1 MIINNMV
8 VIKDDNHSIRSLLFI
23 SNILTLS
30 YELIINNKEILAL
43 IERRKKVLEFLSNHE
58 KATVKDLSSF
68 SNVTEVTMRNDL
80 KIMEKNGL
88 VKRFH
93 GGAILSAQM
102 DPENFFTVREQRN
115 QKQKAA
121 IAKKAVALVANGQCI
136 LLDGS
141 STIREFAK
149 LLKTMPVRL
158 TVITNG
164 IYTALELRDNPLI
177 TVILLSGVIRVG
189 STALEGALGVNI
201 LNQLKIDIM
210 FTSASGFTL
219 KDGLMD
225 FNVYEVDLKK
235 RMVQSSAR
243 LVTLMD
249 ASKFNTSS
257 LASFAA
263 IDQMETLITDSAAP
277 EDIIAHL
284 RDMNINVVFG

>member
-1 MIINNMV
+1 MINDQQGETM
-8 VIKDDNHSIRSLLFI
+8 F
-23 SNILTLS
+23 
-30 YELIINNKEILAL
+30 L
-43 IERRKKVLEFLSNHE
+43 IERRKKILEFLSSHG
-58 KATVKDLSSF
+58 KATVKELSSF
-68 SNVTEVTMRNDL
+68 SGVTEVTLRNDL
-80 KIMEKNGL
+80 KTMEEEGL
-88 VKRFH
+88 IKRFH
-93 GGAILSAQM
+93 GGAIISEQV
-102 DPENFFTVREQRN
+102 DPENFFSVREQKNQN
-115 QKQKAA
+115 QKSA
-121 IAKKAVALVANGQCI
+121 IAKKAAELVTNGQCI

-177 TVILLSGVIRVG
+177 TVILLGGVIRVG
-189 STALEGALGVNI
+189 STALEGTLGTNI

-210 FTSASGFTL
+210 FTSASGFTI

-235 RMVQSSAR
+235 RMVESSAK

-249 ASKFNTSS
+249 SSKFDTSS

-263 IDQMETLITDSAAP
+263 TDQMDTLITDDSAPA
-277 EDIIAHL
+277 EIIAQL
-284 RDMNINVVFG
+284 RNMNINVLIG

>member
-1 MIINNMV
+1 M
-8 VIKDDNHSIRSLLFI
+8 L
-23 SNILTLS
+23 
-30 YELIINNKEILAL
+30 L
-43 IERRKKVLEFLSNHE
+43 IERRKKILEFLSNHGR
-58 KATVKDLSSF
+58 ATVKELSLF
-68 SNVTEVTMRNDL
+68 SGVTEVTLRNDL
-80 KIMEKNGL
+80 RTLEEEGL
-88 VKRFH
+88 LKRFH
-93 GGAILSAQM
+93 GGAVISEQV
-102 DPENFFTVREQRN
+102 DPEDFFSVREQKN
-115 QKQKAA
+115 QIQKST
-121 IAKKAVALVANGQCI
+121 IAKKAAKLVSNGQCI

-158 TVITNG
+158 TAITNG

-177 TVILLSGVIRVG
+177 TVILLGGVIRVG
-189 STALEGALGVNI
+189 STALEGTLGTNI

-235 RMVQSSAR
+235 RMVEASAQ

-249 ASKFNTSS
+249 ASKFDTSS

-263 IDQMETLITDSAAP
+263 TDQMDILITDANAP
-277 EDIIAHL
+277 PDTIDQL
-284 RDMNINVVFG
+284 RDMNIQVIIAE

>member
-1 MIINNMV
+1 M
-8 VIKDDNHSIRSLLFI
+8 
-23 SNILTLS
+23 
-30 YELIINNKEILAL
+30 
-43 IERRKKVLEFLSNHE
+43 IERRKKVLEILSNHE
-58 KATVKDLSSF
+58 KATVRDLSLF

-80 KIMEKNGL
+80 KIMEEEGL

-93 GGAILSAQM
+93 GGAIISEQM
-102 DPENFFTVREQRN
+102 NPENYFTVREQKN

-121 IAKKAVALVANGQCI
+121 IARKAVELVANGQCI

-149 LLKTMPVRL
+149 VLKTMPVRL
-158 TVITNG
+158 TAITNG

-189 STALEGALGVNI
+189 STALEGTLGVNI
-201 LNQLKIDIM
+201 LDQLKIDIM

-235 RMVQSSAR
+235 KMVQSSAR

-257 LASFAA
+257 LASFATT
-263 IDQMETLITDSAAP
+263 DQMETLITDNAAP
-277 EDIIAHL
+277 ADIIAQL
-284 RDMNINVVFG
+284 RTMNINVEFG

>member
-1 MIINNMV
+1 M
-8 VIKDDNHSIRSLLFI
+8 
-23 SNILTLS
+23 
-30 YELIINNKEILAL
+30 
-43 IERRKKVLEFLSNHE
+43 IERRKKILEFLTQHE
-58 KATVKDLSSF
+58 KATVKELSAF
-68 SNVTEVTMRNDL
+68 SKVTEVTMRNDL
-80 KIMEKNGL
+80 KSLEEEGL

-93 GGAILSAQM
+93 GGAALAAQM
-102 DPENFFTVREQRN
+102 DPENYFTVREQKN

-121 IAKKAVALVANGQCI
+121 IARKAVELVTNGQCI

-189 STALEGALGVNI
+189 STALEGTLGSNI

-210 FTSASGFTL
+210 FTSASGFTM

-235 RMVQSSAR
+235 KMVQSSAR

-249 ASKFNTSS
+249 SSKFNTSS

-263 IDQMETLITDSAAP
+263 AGQMETLITDTAAP
-277 EDIIAHL
+277 KDSIAEL
-284 RDMNINVVFG
+284 KSMNINVEFGV